1 MRWLGSDYISVIE
14 NTKLADKE
22 GVEINE
28 YEIYKMNVVR
38 NKSFKAKKLYTIKL
52 KDGLDYKKDADI
64 PILHYEENIN
74 VILDL
79 FNTG

>member
-14 NTKLADKE
+14 NTKLADKG

-52 KDGLDYKKDADI
+52 KYGLDYKKTCR
-64 PILHYEENIN
+64 YS
-74 VILDL
+74 
-79 FNTG
+79 NTALWRKYKCNFRFI